1 MNIKN
6 EILEYVKMIIVVVFV
21 VVIVDGVIL
30 INAKIPS
37 ASMEKTIM
45 TGDRIFGFRMAYGI
59 NLDAGP
65 LQVHVKMKDPE
76 RYDIVI
82 FHYPDNEKKLFIKRI
97 IGLPGETLEFR
108 DGKIYVDGSEEPLE
122 DSFTNGVTYFRNP
135 TYPEGTLTVPE
146 GHYFM
151 MGDNRQ
157 NSNDSRFWHNKFVA
171 FDKIV
176 GKALVRYWPITKPK
190 ILWE

>member
-1 MNIKN
+1 MKVVI
-6 EILEYVKMIIVVVFV
+6 EYVKMILIVVIV

-65 LQVHVKMKDPE
+65 LQVHVKMKEPE

-82 FHYPDNEKKLFIKRI
+82 FHFPDNEKKLFIKRI

-108 DGKIYVDGSEEPLE
+108 DGKIYVDGFPDVGALRVNGADYTIAMRITLLSEVETGQAGETGTAPA
-122 DSFTNGVTYFRNP
+122 R
-135 TYPEGTLTVPE
+135 EGE
-146 GHYFM
+146 G
-151 MGDNRQ
+151 
-157 NSNDSRFWHNKFVA
+157 
-171 FDKIV
+171 
-176 GKALVRYWPITKPK
+176 P
-190 ILWE
+190 